1 MIKHIAFIMD
11 GNRRWAQSK
20 GLLKVLGHKEGLNRF
35 ELVADFCLEHEIK
48 YLSLYAFSV
57 ENLKRSEDEKN
68 YLFDLFINES
78 QKLIGQLKD
87 RKIKAK
93 FIGDRTLFPARL
105 LAVCDKIELETCNF
119 DNMYVNFLFCYGGRQ
134 EIVAGVKTILAKVR
148 SGELLESEINE
159 ETFYKS
165 LWSGDFPEPDLVV
178 RTGAQIRLSNFLL
191 YQSAYSELCFL
202 ECMWPEIN
210 QEILGKVL
218 LDYEARKRNFG
229 K

>member
-57 ENLKRSEDEKN
+57 ENLKRTEAEKQ

-93 FIGDRTLFPARL
+93 FIGDRSLFPVNL
-105 LAVCDKIELETCNF
+105 LSVCDKIEFETRDF
-119 DNMYVNFLFCYGGRQ
+119 DNLYVNFLFCYGGRQ
-134 EIVAGVKTILAKVR
+134 EIVAGVKNILEKVK
-148 SGELLESEINE
+148 SGKLLESEINE

-178 RTGAQIRLSNFLL
+178 RTGGQIRLSNFLL

-202 ECMWPEIN
+202 ECMWPDIN
-210 QEILGKVL
+210 GEILNKVL
-218 LDYEARKRNFG
+218 LDYENRKRNFG